1 MKAIGIVRAAARWA
15 LSALVVA
22 AATACS
28 GRSSSAP
35 DPGSDPELR
44 LGREV
49 WTANCAGCHGGDGRG
64 GIGPRLAGRV
74 AEKYPDPAEQEA
86 VVRKGRGS
94 MPAWEGALTDEQI
107 AAVVRYTRE
116 VL

>member
-1 MKAIGIVRAAARWA
+1 MRVAARWVLAA
-15 LSALVVA
+15 LAVT

-28 GRSSSAP
+28 GGGGGAAPAP
-35 DPGSDPELR
+35 DPGADPELR

-49 WTANCAGCHGGDGRG
+49 WVANCAGCHGGDGGG

-74 AEKYPDPAEQEA
+74 AEQYPDPADQEA

-107 AAVVRYTRE
+107 RAVVRYSRE